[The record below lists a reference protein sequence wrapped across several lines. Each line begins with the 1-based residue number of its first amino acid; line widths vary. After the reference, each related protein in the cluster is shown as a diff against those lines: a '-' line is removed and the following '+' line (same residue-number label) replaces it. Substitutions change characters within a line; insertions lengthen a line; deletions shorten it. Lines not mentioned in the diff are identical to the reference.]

1 MVQVIKSHQDPLEVG
16 NNLPGISDNV
26 RERGAGSTKNDD
38 DDGRTSNGSLS
49 TDEFEA
55 GRLSDGSR
63 RQTDVG
69 G

>member
-1 MVQVIKSHQDPLEVG
+1 MHARIKLSEELLLHRL
-16 NNLPGISDNV
+16 
-26 RERGAGSTKNDD
+26 GAGSIKNDD

-49 TDEFEA
+49 TDDFEG
-55 GRLSDGSR
+55 GRLSDGNR

>member
-1 MVQVIKSHQDPLEVG
+1 MHARIKLSEEL
-16 NNLPGISDNV
+16 LL
-26 RERGAGSTKNDD
+26 RRLGAGSIKNDS

-49 TDEFEA
+49 TDDFEG
-55 GRLSDGSR
+55 GRLSDRNR

>member
-1 MVQVIKSHQDPLEVG
+1 MVQVIKSPQDPLEVG

-26 RERGAGSTKNDD
+26 RERGAGSTKKD

-55 GRLSDGSR
+55 GRSSDGNR

>member
-1 MVQVIKSHQDPLEVG
+1 MHARIKLSEEL
-16 NNLPGISDNV
+16 LL
-26 RERGAGSTKNDD
+26 RRLGAGSIKNDD
-38 DDGRTSNGSLS
+38 DDGGTSNGSLS

-55 GRLSDGSR
+55 GRLSDGNR